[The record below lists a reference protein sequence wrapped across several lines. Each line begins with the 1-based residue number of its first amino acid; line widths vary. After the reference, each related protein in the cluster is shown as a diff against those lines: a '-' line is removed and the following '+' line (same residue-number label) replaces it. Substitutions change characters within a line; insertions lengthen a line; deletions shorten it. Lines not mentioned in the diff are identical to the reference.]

1 VRAVLKALP
10 ELISAGIL
18 YMLWIEPQRFG
29 AEWFRSGV
37 LTMLLEFFVVHATGF
52 MSVLMY
58 DPETT
63 RKKRGLQ
70 IAGLSAFYFLFI
82 GAFALGFGAWWMLW
96 AFAWLCFSKL
106 QAIWSGGP
114 PTEHDRFVAMAS
126 WALSVAVYLG
136 AVGISVTTDVPALGV
151 TEDIRAAAGF
161 DSGGGEWERE
171 PWRAIAAGVV
181 YFIAMGLSRP
191 LFAIWQ
197 ARGARMEPIPPDRS

>member
-1 VRAVLKALP
+1 MSVLKALP

-29 AEWFRSGV
+29 AEWFKSGV

-58 DPETT
+58 DPETS
-63 RKKRGLQ
+63 KAKRSLQ
-70 IAGLSAFYFLFI
+70 IGGLSVLYFLMI
-82 GAFALGFGAWWMLW
+82 SGFAWGFDAWWMLG

-106 QAIWSGGP
+106 QAIWGGGK
-114 PTEHDRFVAMAS
+114 PTDHDQFVAIAS

-161 DSGGGEWERE
+161 DGGGEWERE
-171 PWRAIAAGVV
+171 PWRAIAAGVL

-197 ARGARMEPIPPDRS
+197 ASGAQREPNPQSRS